1 MGTKVRHDFFFEKGD
16 LCNLA
21 CISWRPYKSL
31 QVHIDEIDYLKFP
44 QFSAPRGH
52 PGAPFKV
59 QNRGTQWPADAKYP
73 NLEETVSHVADFI
86 SVRARETLKANILY
100 DRFLQ

>member
-1 MGTKVRHDFFFEKGD
+1 MH
-16 LCNLA
+16 
-21 CISWRPYKSL
+21 
-31 QVHIDEIDYLKFP
+31 YLKFP
-44 QFSAPRGH
+44 QFSVPRGH
-52 PGAPFKV
+52 PGASFKS

-100 DRFLQ
+100 ARFLQ